1 MQKQNGFSPDWVE
14 KLRYNNDIVS
24 TISKY
29 VTLNRKGGSYWACC
43 PFHHEKTP
51 SFSVNQQ
58 GQFFHCFGCGVG
70 GDVIK
75 FVEMIEGV
83 NFVDAAKILAKNA
96 GMELP
101 KIEFDEE
108 YIKAQKK
115 REILKS
121 ICRESAIYYNK
132 VLNSPSGKAGM
143 QYLLDRGVTRSTITR
158 LGLGY
163 SDSWQGLVRY
173 LKNKHFSNND
183 LLEAGVLGERDGKM
197 FDEMAMRVVFP
208 VIDHRGDVVGFSGR
222 ALEKTA
228 FAKYK
233 NTKATPLFNKSS
245 NIYCINFLRKERL
258 NTNYAILVEGQ
269 MDVVALQQAGF
280 GNAIA
285 TMGTAFNK
293 NHIETLKRFVDSVV
307 VCFDGDSAGQNATVK
322 SLGPLLQE
330 GFGVKVMSLPE
341 KLDPDEYIKKYGA
354 DSFQNLIDNALPVY
368 DFQIK
373 HQASLFDLT
382 DREQVTKFIDSALQ
396 IVVEMPKESEK
407 QIYSK
412 MIANIS
418 NVPVE
423 TILRQL
429 ASTKVKEKPVET
441 NQTEH
446 QINVVQT
453 KNYAAELFVLASILH
468 KKSYISN
475 VEIEDFVNNNLK
487 SIYQYLLDN
496 NYPVVSK
503 LYSDF
508 DVENNVDVQNLI
520 NFDFSKVSN
529 PEQEFVACYLQM
541 QIERLKR
548 EQEHINAQIIN
559 CTDENVKKSLLVRAS
574 EISKEIFEKKN
585 LLNKVG

>member
-1 MQKQNGFSPDWVE
+1 MQKQSGFSPDWIE
-14 KLRYNNDIVS
+14 KLRYNNDIIS

-29 VTLNRKGGSYWACC
+29 VTLNRRGSSYWACC

-83 NFVDAAKILAKNA
+83 SFFDAVKILAKNA

-101 KIEFDEE
+101 KLELDEQ
-108 YIKAQKK
+108 YMKAQKQ
-115 REILKS
+115 RELLKS
-121 ICRESAIYYNK
+121 ICKETAIYYNK
-132 VLNSPSGKAGM
+132 ILNSPKGKKGIE
-143 QYLLDRGVTRSTITR
+143 YLKDRGVSQSTITR

-163 SDSWQGLVRY
+163 SDSWQGLVNY
-173 LKNKHFSNND
+173 LKGKHFYNKD
-183 LLEAGVLGERDGKM
+183 LIEAGVCGEKDGRL

-258 NTNYAILVEGQ
+258 NKNYAILVEGQ

-293 NHIETLKRFVDSVV
+293 NHIDTLKRFVDSVV

-322 SLGPLLQE
+322 SLAPLLQE

-354 DSFQNLIDNALPVY
+354 ESFQNLIDNALPVY

-373 HQASLFDLT
+373 HLSTQFDLN
-382 DREQVTKFIDSALQ
+382 DREQVPKFIDSALQ
-396 IVVEMPKESEK
+396 IVAEMQKESEK
-407 QIYSK
+407 QVYSK
-412 MIANIS
+412 MVAEIS

-429 ASTKVKEKPVET
+429 ANTKIQQKSVEEKPK
-441 NQTEH
+441 EH
-446 QINVVQT
+446 KVNVVQT

-468 KKSYISN
+468 KKTYITN
-475 VEIEDFVNNNLK
+475 VEIDDFVNNNLK

-508 DVENNVDVQNLI
+508 DVEENLDVKNLI
-520 NFDFSKVSN
+520 NFDFSKIAR
-529 PEQEFVACYLQM
+529 PEQEFVDCHLKM
-541 QIERLKR
+541 QIEKLKR
-548 EQEHINAQIIN
+548 EQEQINAQIIN
-559 CTDENVKKSLLVRAS
+559 CTDDGVKYSLLQRAS
-574 EISKEIFEKKN
+574 DISKEIIEKKN
-585 LLNKVG
+585 LLNNVR

>member
-1 MQKQNGFSPDWVE
+1 MQKQNGFTPDWIE

-24 TISKY
+24 VISKY
-29 VTLNRKGGSYWACC
+29 VTLNRRGGSYWACC

-75 FVEMIEGV
+75 FVEMIEGTSFFDTV
-83 NFVDAAKILAKNA
+83 KILAKNA
-96 GMELP
+96 GMEVP
-101 KIEFDEE
+101 KLELDEQYVKE
-108 YIKAQKK
+108 QKK
-115 REILKS
+115 RELLKS
-121 ICRESAIYYNK
+121 ICKETAIYYNK
-132 VLNSPSGKAGM
+132 VLNSSRGKKGLE
-143 QYLLDRGVTRSTITR
+143 YLQNRGVSASTITR

-163 SDSWQGLVRY
+163 SDSWQGLVTY
-173 LKNKHFSNND
+173 LKNKHFSNSD
-183 LLEAGVLGERDGKM
+183 LLESGVCGERDGKL

-293 NHIETLKRFVDSVV
+293 NHIDTLKRFVDSVV

-322 SLGPLLQE
+322 SLAPLLQE
-330 GFGVKVMSLPE
+330 GFGVKVMSIPE
-341 KLDPDEYIKKYGA
+341 KLDPDEYIKKYGKEKFA
-354 DSFQNLIDNALPVY
+354 KLIEDALPVY
-368 DFQIK
+368 DFEIR
-373 HQASLFDLT
+373 HQASLYDLN
-382 DREQVTKFIDSALQ
+382 DREQVTKFIDSAIQ
-396 IVVEMPKESEK
+396 VVAGMQKESER
-407 QIYSK
+407 QVYSK
-412 MIANIS
+412 LVAEIS
-418 NVPVE
+418 KVPVE

-429 ASTKVKEKPVET
+429 STTKIKPKTEEKPEK
-441 NQTEH
+441 EH
-446 QINVVQT
+446 VVQVVKT
-453 KNYAAELFVLASILH
+453 KNYAAEQFVLASIIH
-468 KKSYISN
+468 KKPYVSV
-475 VEIEDFVNNNLK
+475 VEIEDFVNNSLK
-487 SIYQYLLDN
+487 SIYKYIQDN
-496 NYPVVSK
+496 NYPIVSK
-503 LYSDF
+503 LYDDF
-508 DVENNVDVQNLI
+508 DVDENLDVKNLI
-520 NFDFSKVSN
+520 NYDFAKIAK
-529 PEQEFVACYLQM
+529 PEQEWAACVLKM
-541 QIERLKR
+541 KIERLQR
-548 EQEHINAQIIN
+548 EQEQINAQIVN
-559 CTDENVKKSLLVRAS
+559 CTDENVKNSMLKRAS
-574 EISKEIFEKKN
+574 ELSKEIIEKKN